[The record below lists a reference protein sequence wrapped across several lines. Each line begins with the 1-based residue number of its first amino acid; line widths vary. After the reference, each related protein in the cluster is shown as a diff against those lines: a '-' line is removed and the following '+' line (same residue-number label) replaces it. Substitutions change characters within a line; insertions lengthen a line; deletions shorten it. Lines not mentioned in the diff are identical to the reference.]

1 MPGNTPQNISF
12 HCSCTCHALVILP
25 LIITLLLLPC
35 LLSPVFARQEA
46 PEYYETSVFLVVE
59 GIGGTEMPAVIS
71 NELAYLSLNDVFDF
85 LKIKNSLSPG
95 ADTVSGFFITQAAV
109 FMIDNTHH
117 RIEFQGKVFELQ
129 PDDLIRTTTN
139 LYMKTTVFSS
149 VFGLDCKFNFRS
161 LSVNMTTKLELP
173 AIREMRQEMMHRNI
187 SRLKGQIKADTVI
200 GRYHPLF
207 QFGMADWSLIATQ
220 RTEGGNDTRMNLS
233 LGGTVA
239 GGETTVSLNYNGYSR
254 QDLPV
259 NLDSNSS
266 IVRPFDQR
274 QQFYRWRYVNNDN
287 KWLRQV
293 IAGTLFTQSIASIY
307 DPVVGVQF
315 TNTSTAYRRSFGTYT
330 LSDFTDPGWTVEL
343 YVNNELINYAT
354 ADASGFFTFQVPL
367 VYGNSLVKLRFYSP
381 WGEERTREE
390 NISIPFNFL
399 PQREFEYTAS
409 AGIVEDSSNSR
420 FARVSLNYGATK
432 HLTVGGGVEYL
443 SSVTTGQNMPF
454 VNASLRIT
462 SNLLV
467 SGDYTYGVRARGII
481 NYRLPSNLQIDLNY
495 TRYKKGQKAINYN
508 YLEERKIMVSR
519 PFVGRH
525 FAVFSRLTIDQMVL
539 PGTNYTTGEWLMS
552 GALLGVGANLTTYA
566 VLTDDVA
573 PYFYSNLAL
582 TFRLPGRL
590 MVTPQVQ
597 YEYNKNRVMATRCEL
612 GKYLFHHGYMDVTY
626 ERNFKS
632 DFNNIGIG
640 FRYDFSFSQ
649 VGLSAWNSNNVTTL
663 IQSARGSLIYD
674 GKSRQ
679 LDINNRTSVGTGGV
693 IILAFLDLNNNGHRD
708 AGEPKVSGLQIAAN
722 GGRIVVSKRDTTIRI
737 LELEPYSHFFIDM
750 SRNNFESVSWQIKH
764 QTVSVVIEPNLVKL
778 IEVPV
783 AVMGEVSGTVY
794 LKEKNKQMGLSRITL
809 IIYRQD
815 ESVAARIQSE
825 EDGFFSYMGLAPGN
839 YTARV
844 DTVQLH
850 TLGMT
855 SLPAV
860 KPFHIAK
867 SMEGDIVDGMEFI
880 LQRST
885 EGENTK

>member
-1 MPGNTPQNISF
+1 
-12 HCSCTCHALVILP
+12 
-25 LIITLLLLPC
+25 LLLLPC
-35 LLSPVFARQEA
+35 LLSPVFARQEV

-71 NELAYLSLNDVFDF
+71 NDLAYLSLNDVFDF

-109 FMIDNTHH
+109 FLIDKTHH
-117 RIEFQGKVFELQ
+117 RIEFQGKVFDLQ
-129 PDDLIRTTTN
+129 PNDFIRTTTN

-149 VFGLDCKFNFRS
+149 VFGLECKFNFRS
-161 LSVNMTTKLELP
+161 LSVNMTTQLELP

-200 GRYHPLF
+200 GRSRPLF
-207 QFGMADWSLIATQ
+207 QFGMADWSVIATQ
-220 RTEGGNDTRMNLS
+220 RTKGGNDTRMNLA

-239 GGETTVSLNYNGYSR
+239 GGETMVSLNYNGYSR
-254 QDLPV
+254 QDLPA

-274 QQFYRWRYVNNDN
+274 QQYYRWRYVNNDN

-315 TNTSTAYRRSFGTYT
+315 TNTSTAYRRSFGTYA
-330 LSDFTDPGWTVEL
+330 LSDFTEPGWTVEL

-432 HLTVGGGVEYL
+432 HLTIGGGVEYL
-443 SSVTTGQNMPF
+443 SSVTTGENMPF

-467 SGDYTYGVRARGII
+467 SGDYTYGVRTRGII

-508 YLEERKIMVSR
+508 YLEERKIIVSR
-519 PFVGRH
+519 PFVGHH
-525 FAVFSRLTIDQMVL
+525 FAVFSRLTIDQMIL
-539 PGTNYTTGEWLMS
+539 PGTKYTTGEWLMS

-597 YEYNKNRVMATRCEL
+597 YEYNKSRVMATRCQL
-612 GKYLFHHGYMDVTY
+612 GKYLFRHGYMDVTY

-649 VGLSAWNSNNVTTL
+649 VGLSAWYSNNVATV

-679 LDINNRTSVGTGGV
+679 LDINNRANVGTGGV
-693 IILAFLDLNNNGHRD
+693 TILAFLDLNNNGQRD
-708 AGEPKVSGLQIAAN
+708 AGEPKVNGLQIAAN
-722 GGRIVVSKRDTTIRI
+722 GGRIIISKRDTTIRI
-737 LELEPYSHFFIDM
+737 FELEPYSHFFIDM
-750 SRNNFESVSWQIKH
+750 SRNNFESIAWQIKH
-764 QTVSVVIEPNLVKL
+764 QTVSVAIEPNLVKL

-783 AVMGEVSGTVY
+783 AVMGEISGTVY

-850 TLGMT
+850 KLGMT
-855 SLPAV
+855 ALPTV
-860 KPFHIAK
+860 KPFHIAI
-867 SMEGDIVDGMEFI
+867 SREGDIVDGMEFF

-885 EGENTK
+885 EGENIK